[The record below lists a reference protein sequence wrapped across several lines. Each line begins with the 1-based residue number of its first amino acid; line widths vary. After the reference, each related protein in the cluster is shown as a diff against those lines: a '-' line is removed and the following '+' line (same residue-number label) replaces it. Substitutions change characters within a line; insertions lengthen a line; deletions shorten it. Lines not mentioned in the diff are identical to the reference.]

1 MAVEILRLLLA
12 LMAGCLE
19 MMSGVVRF
27 MMAWMDD
34 NQKED
39 ETNNQKLPALEDI
52 ERDEQVKRL
61 AELEKRIKDQ
71 LKETESTT
79 EQPKLKEEEPRV
91 VRPRPTEEEMKAQ
104 FKTAV
109 AAKAKAKAAAKSSGS
124 NKVTWIPVPLCPACR
139 SDMLL
144 KSNRR
149 GGSFWGC
156 SQYFVSNCDG
166 TRSSTD
172 LDKAQE
178 GPRNR
183 ARRLAREKEAEESR
197 EEARAESADL

>member
-1 MAVEILRLLLA
+1 MPVEILRLLLA

-71 LKETESTT
+71 LKETESTA

-91 VRPRPTEEEMKAQ
+91 VRPRPMEEEMKAQ

-109 AAKAKAKAAAKSSGS
+109 AANAKAKAAAKSSGS
-124 NKVTWIPVPLCPACR
+124 IKVPVPLCPVCQ

-144 KSNRR
+144 RNNRR

-183 ARRLAREKEAEESR
+183 ARRLAREKEAEEAR
-197 EEARAESADL
+197 EEACAESADL

>member
-1 MAVEILRLLLA
+1 
-12 LMAGCLE
+12 
-19 MMSGVVRF
+19 
-27 MMAWMDD
+27 
-34 NQKED
+34 
-39 ETNNQKLPALEDI
+39 
-52 ERDEQVKRL
+52 
-61 AELEKRIKDQ
+61 
-71 LKETESTT
+71 
-79 EQPKLKEEEPRV
+79 
-91 VRPRPTEEEMKAQ
+91 MKAQ

-144 KSNRR
+144 RSNRK